1 MYEHKNERNM
11 GPLNVK
17 NRNLNYIC
25 VLFSFH

>member
-11 GPLNVK
+11 GPLNVYS
-17 NRNLNYIC
+17 NLNYIC